1 MNKPLLLLL
10 AVSLTLGS
18 CVSKKK
24 YTAIQL
30 SNETLH
36 GKLDEANR
44 ALTDCNAAKASMES
58 RNTNLQTSNDHLKDQ
73 VAEMSVTNQALLNN
87 VGNMA
92 TLSAKEAANLE
103 KSLESIKE
111 KDLQIRNMS
120 EALTKKDSVTLAL
133 VISLKSSLGNLND
146 TDVTINVEKSVVFIS
161 LSDKM
166 LFPSGSTTIGPNAK
180 NVLSKVATVLNDKPQ
195 MDVLVEGH
203 TDNVPISK
211 ECIKDNWDLSVLRA
225 TAITRVLTT
234 DLGVDPARITAGG
247 RSQFVPLVANDT
259 PENRAKNRRTRI
271 VILPKMDQFYNMI
284 EDGLK
289 KATELEGGN

>member
-10 AVSLTLGS
+10 AVSLALGS

-36 GKLDEANR
+36 GKLDDANR
-44 ALTDCNAAKASMES
+44 ALDECNAAKAAMES
-58 RNTNLQTSNDHLKDQ
+58 KNSNLQTSIDHLKDQ

-92 TLSAKEAANLE
+92 TLSAKEASNLE

-120 EALTKKDSVTLAL
+120 DALTKKDSVTLAL

-180 NVLSKVATVLNDKPQ
+180 NVLGKVATVLNDKPQ

-211 ECIKDNWDLSVLRA
+211 DCIKDNWDLSVLRA
-225 TAITRVLTT
+225 TAITRVLTD

-247 RSQFVPLVANDT
+247 RSQFVPLVPNDT
-259 PENRAKNRRTRI
+259 PADRSKNRRTRI

-289 KATELEGGN
+289 KATEIEGGN